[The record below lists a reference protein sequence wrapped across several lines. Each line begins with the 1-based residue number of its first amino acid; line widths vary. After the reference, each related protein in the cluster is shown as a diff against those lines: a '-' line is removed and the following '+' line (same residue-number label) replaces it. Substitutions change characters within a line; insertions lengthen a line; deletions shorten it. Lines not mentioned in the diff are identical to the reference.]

1 MASNRVIRKR
11 KSFLSTAEAPGGF
24 TLLEI
29 LIAISILTVGL
40 LGVASMQVSA
50 IRANAFASAQT
61 EAATAGMDCIEKL
74 MRLPYDDANLL
85 VTGNPHTDSAPPAGY
100 TINWNV
106 TDNAPLNNTKTITVT
121 VSWVDHGRAKNVQ
134 MSRMVP
140 KVI

>member
-50 IRANAFASAQT
+50 IRANDFARAQT
-61 EAATAGMDCIEKL
+61 EAATAGMDRIEKL
-74 MRLPYDDANLL
+74 VRLPYDHTALL
-85 VTGNPHTDSAPPAGY
+85 AAGNPHTDSTPPAGY
-100 TINWNV
+100 TIGWNV
-106 TDNAPLNNTKTITVT
+106 TDNSPLNNTKTVTVT
-121 VSWVDHGRAKNVQ
+121 VSWVDHGKAKNVQ
-134 MSRMVP
+134 LRRIVP
-140 KVI
+140 KII